1 MPQLPSANGIPKALH
16 IPGKAVT
23 PRNKNPKW
31 PFSLATWKASAVSS
45 GQSNCPA
52 ESAKPFRT

>member
-23 PRNKNPKW
+23 PRNKTPSGLLV
-31 PFSLATWKASAVSS
+31 SLTWKASAVS
-45 GQSNCPA
+45 PA
-52 ESAKPFRT
+52 ESANHFGRDEFY